1 MAKSRATRVAEQK
14 RIKEKHGAGSP
25 QHLAAMDRTR
35 AASGKPP
42 KEKKEETKTP
52 PHLVLR
58 KAAEDEIA
66 RNEAN
71 MRRATVRE
79 GLLAEAGVPFPHLT
93 VHDRVASGKGIWETD
108 EERQARATQTARATS
123 MAIAEAG
130 GIKEWNKKIDEI
142 VRETEKKE
150 DPDEDIPIDDGT
162 KKKKKVITK
171 DKPIVIKERG
181 DTSRDRVRL
190 TPQMTGGSE
199 YLATDYNRPAFQDW
213 SDLEP
218 PNMPGL
224 LGSAKAQQD
233 LLGSGLK
240 AYQTWAQPAIPYQPP
255 VGPTYAT
262 RASLLG
268 SSPAEAAAAVAN
280 NQRNNQ
286 QLNNQ
291 QQSGTFMGQ
300 NYANQGE
307 NMMLLDTHN
316 KAMQLIRGG
325 HNQGMGIG
333 ELMGKSG
340 WVNDQYSQLGGTD
353 AIVGGGS
360 FGNYTAPPGETAPLS
375 LGYMNRPGEDI
386 GVTTPQGPF
395 YGVPQNTAPATNI
408 FSPVNYD
415 FDQGPFTGSL
425 PSAISPT
432 AAATAAAMGILGPR

>member
-52 PHLVLR
+52 SHLVLR
-58 KAAEDEIA
+58 KEAEDQIA
-66 RNEAN
+66 RNQAN

-130 GIKEWNKKIDEI
+130 GIKEWNEKIDEI

-150 DPDEDIPIDDGT
+150 DPDDGGG
-162 KKKKKVITK
+162 KKKRSTVKKE
-171 DKPIVIKERG
+171 KPIVIKDKDVLEDE
-181 DTSRDRVRL
+181 DTSRGRVRL

-199 YLATDYNRPAFQDW
+199 YLATDYDRPAFQDW
-213 SDLEP
+213 SYLEP
-218 PNMPGL
+218 PNMPRL

-233 LLGSGLK
+233 LLGSGRA
-240 AYQTWAQPAIPYQPP
+240 AYQPWAQPAIEYQPP

-268 SSPAEAAAAVAN
+268 SSPAEVAAAVAN

-286 QLNNQ
+286 QLNNPFAVDPNEWTPPLGFDVDQ
-291 QQSGTFMGQ
+291 GLLAGGQSPFTQWMRAENQRIQGENARQAEAAANRVAAGTAFNAGRG
-300 NYANQGE
+300 ANQGGPSI
-307 NMMLLDTHN
+307 LD
-316 KAMQLIRGG
+316 
-325 HNQGMGIG
+325 
-333 ELMGKSG
+333 
-340 WVNDQYSQLGGTD
+340 YSQF
-353 AIVGGGS
+353 A
-360 FGNYTAPPGETAPLS
+360 
-375 LGYMNRPGEDI
+375 
-386 GVTTPQGPF
+386 
-395 YGVPQNTAPATNI
+395 
-408 FSPVNYD
+408 
-415 FDQGPFTGSL
+415 FDQGPFTGQL
-425 PSAISPT
+425 PALPV
-432 AAATAAAMGILGPR
+432 APLAFAPLGTPR